1 MKKVIIIGAVIL
13 VVIVCVIVGLKVF
26 GRGNNNKA
34 KYRTEAVDRGD
45 LEALVTTSGTLNPV
59 TTVEIGSQVSG
70 KIDKL
75 YADFNSHVKEGQLL
89 AEIDQSQFLTKLKQ
103 NEANYQSTVA
113 SLAKAKVTL
122 ENTKKKYDRAL
133 SLFQKTLIS
142 YEEKDAA
149 ETEFYNNQAELQAS
163 QARLEQAKSSLD
175 SSKVDLTYTVIKS
188 PIDGVVISR
197 NVNVGQTVAASFQ
210 APVLFKIAND
220 LTQMQ
225 VECSVDEADIG
236 KVKEGQNVRFTVDA
250 YPEER
255 FIGTVRQVRYSP
267 EVVQNVVTYTTV
279 VEVKNPELKLMP
291 GMTATVSIIA
301 GEAKNALRV
310 PNSALRFNP
319 NLSAEEMKKIGESMR
334 QEFAARTG
342 ERAGGSNQQNQQ
354 SRASRSEGSSSQRQG
369 GQRPSGGEGQ
379 QSFMMG
385 GSGGSGSQMKRISRV
400 WIEDANGK
408 LKPVFLRAGV
418 TDNNFTQVVSGDLK
432 EGQLVIIGV
441 VGTQGAAQGSSL
453 PRGMMFMR

>member
-1 MKKVIIIGAVIL
+1 MKKKIIIGAVIL
-13 VVIVCVIVGLKVF
+13 VAIVCVVVGIMVF
-26 GRGNNNKA
+26 GRGNNNKT
-34 KYRTEAVDRGD
+34 KYKTEALGRGD
-45 LEALVTTSGTLNPV
+45 IEALVTTSGTLNPV

-103 NEANYQSTVA
+103 NEANYQSALA

-133 SLFQKTLIS
+133 SLFEKNLIS

-149 ETEFYNNQAELQAS
+149 ETEFFNNQAELQAS
-163 QARLEQAKSSLD
+163 QARLAQAKSTLD

-250 YPEER
+250 FPDER
-255 FIGTVRQVRYSP
+255 FAGIVKQVRYSP

-319 NLSAEEMKKIGESMR
+319 NLSAEEMKKIVESMR
-334 QEFAARTG
+334 QEFAARMG
-342 ERAGGSNQQNQQ
+342 EGSGGSNRQ
-354 SRASRSEGSSSQRQG
+354 AGAPRSESFQRQSGQG
-369 GQRPSGGEGQ
+369 GQRPGGGEGQ

-385 GSGGSGSQMKRISRV
+385 GAGGSGGQTRRGGARV

-408 LKPVFLRAGV
+408 LKPVFLRTGV
-418 TDNNFTQVVSGDLK
+418 TDNSFTEVVSGDLK
-432 EGQLVIIGV
+432 EGQLVITGV
-441 VGTQGAAQGSSL
+441 VGTQGGTQGGSP
-453 PRGMMFMR
+453 PRGMMFRF